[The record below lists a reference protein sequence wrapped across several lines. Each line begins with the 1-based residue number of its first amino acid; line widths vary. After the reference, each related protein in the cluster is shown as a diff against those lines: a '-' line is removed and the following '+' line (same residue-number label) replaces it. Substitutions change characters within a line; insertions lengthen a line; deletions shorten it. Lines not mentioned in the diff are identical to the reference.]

1 MQTVGDRPIGSEV
14 SVFASISVRRR
25 LANALVFVL
34 GLGLLAAAPRV
45 SASGALSLPEC
56 PEIMATDQITKGM
69 TGTGYTVSKGTEPE
83 PFSVEV
89 LGVLP
94 DGVAPG
100 HDMIVVEASSPA
112 IDEAGV
118 WEGMSGSPV
127 YVDGKLIGA
136 VAYGFTQWGPSPIA
150 GLTPASD
157 LEKVLNYPESSP
169 ASSSMLKSLSKR
181 VELPEALADRVADA
195 AGVTTTQVDSGLSL
209 LPVPLAVSASRPG
222 ALSKVRRHFARQGVP
237 VHPYTAAST
246 NVPSTS
252 EVDPSQAVPGGNFAA
267 VLLYGTAPWLLW
279 GRHLSS
285 AMGERWLSA
294 IHSCKAAALR
304 WGPRLQTLSRS

>member
-1 MQTVGDRPIGSEV
+1 
-14 SVFASISVRRR
+14 
-25 LANALVFVL
+25 
-34 GLGLLAAAPRV
+34 
-45 SASGALSLPEC
+45 
-56 PEIMATDQITKGM
+56 
-69 TGTGYTVSKGTEPE
+69 
-83 PFSVEV
+83 
-89 LGVLP
+89 
-94 DGVAPG
+94 
-100 HDMIVVEASSPA
+100 
-112 IDEAGV
+112 
-118 WEGMSGSPV
+118 
-127 YVDGKLIGA
+127 VDGKLIGA